1 MKIIFTR
8 TFDKELSKI
17 GSITSEDIIREVGKY
32 ARWLDNFIELY
43 EYEDGK
49 VLKGYFP
56 SKKVRVCIWFR
67 EIHGQFVP
75 FFIARKES
83 REWYNIAKADKE
95 SHELILDR
103 YIEDIERGEFITI
116 EV

>member
-1 MKIIFTR
+1 MKIVFTR

-17 GSITSEDIIREVGKY
+17 GSIGREDIYREIEKY
-32 ARWLDNFIELY
+32 IRWLDNLIELY

-49 VLKGYFP
+49 VLKWYFL

-75 FFIARKES
+75 FLIARKES
-83 REWYNIAKADKE
+83 RDWYNITRSDKE
-95 SHELILDR
+95 SHESLLEKHIG
-103 YIEDIERGEFITI
+103 DIERGDFTLIDI
-116 EV
+116 